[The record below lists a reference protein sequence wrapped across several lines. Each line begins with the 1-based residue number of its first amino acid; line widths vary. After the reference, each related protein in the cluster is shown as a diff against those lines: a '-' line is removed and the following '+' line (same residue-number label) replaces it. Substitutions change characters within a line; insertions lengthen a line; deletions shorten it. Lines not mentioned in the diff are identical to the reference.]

1 MHPTFC
7 SNLPQSLLGT
17 SLESWKSKQKIV
29 FSIEIWMIYNI
40 ALVSGIQQSD
50 LVSYIY
56 IYIHTYIYMYI
67 YIIFSDYFPL

>member
-1 MHPTFC
+1 MRPTFC

-50 LVSYIY
+50 SVSYIY
-56 IYIHTYIYMYI
+56 IYIYNVFQ
-67 YIIFSDYFPL
+67 IIFHYRLL